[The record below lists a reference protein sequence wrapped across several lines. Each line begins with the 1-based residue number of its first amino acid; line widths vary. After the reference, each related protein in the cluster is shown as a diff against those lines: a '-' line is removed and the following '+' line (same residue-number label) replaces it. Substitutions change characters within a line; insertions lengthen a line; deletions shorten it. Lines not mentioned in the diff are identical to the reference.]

1 MGWFLLQGLVE
12 QPLVGSIRV
21 QSFDLQLQ
29 RLQPPPPPPPTSSI
43 RDPTNRPLDPQVKM
57 YRPTLR
63 LTLLSPLLSQT
74 TATPLLQATT
84 ALPSR
89 ASSTVTEPSFWR
101 SMIPKPLRKDNHH
114 RSLPAQKQP
123 PKKDWNPATFFICIF
138 LFIGSMSI
146 QQIAL
151 RKDYEAFTRQSDAR
165 ISLLREV
172 VEKLQS
178 GQDVDVEKVLG
189 TGDSEREKEWDEGLF
204 FIPENR

>member
-1 MGWFLLQGLVE
+1 
-12 QPLVGSIRV
+12 
-21 QSFDLQLQ
+21 
-29 RLQPPPPPPPTSSI
+29 
-43 RDPTNRPLDPQVKM
+43 M

-63 LTLLSPLLSQT
+63 LTLLCPLLSQT

-114 RSLPAQKQP
+114 RSLPAQKQA
-123 PKKDWNPATFFICIF
+123 PKKEWNPATFFICIF

-189 TGDSEREKEWDEGLF
+189 TGDPEREKEWDEVLKEIEREEATRKRQQAEAAAAAAAQVKADAEAAAARRPAPKSALSSQGF
-204 FIPENR
+204 F

>member
-1 MGWFLLQGLVE
+1 
-12 QPLVGSIRV
+12 
-21 QSFDLQLQ
+21 
-29 RLQPPPPPPPTSSI
+29 
-43 RDPTNRPLDPQVKM
+43 M

-74 TATPLLQATT
+74 TATPLLQATI

-189 TGDSEREKEWDEGLF
+189 TGDPEREKEWDEVLKEIEREEATRKRQQAETAAAAAAQVKADAEAAAARRPAPKSALSSQGF
-204 FIPENR
+204 F

>member
-1 MGWFLLQGLVE
+1 
-12 QPLVGSIRV
+12 
-21 QSFDLQLQ
+21 
-29 RLQPPPPPPPTSSI
+29 
-43 RDPTNRPLDPQVKM
+43 M

-63 LTLLSPLLSQT
+63 LTLLTPLLSQT

-189 TGDSEREKEWDEGLF
+189 TGDPEREKEWDEVLKEIEREEATRKRQQAEAAAAAAAQVKADAEAAAARRPAPKSALSSQGF
-204 FIPENR
+204 F